1 MNTKVAIQQ
10 FADELA
16 AIPEA
21 EFTHDRVLKFLRV
34 NVVDPGSLNPYLWF
48 SADHYTRNLILK
60 TDLFELLAVCW
71 EVGQKS
77 PIHNHRDQNCWMA
90 IPYGKLQVH
99 NFTLIQKDSSTGFC
113 ELGSSGQFQIDP
125 ENPTEVDPEEP
136 IHQVLNLSSFASKAV
151 SLHIYSL
158 PFDSCEVYDLKEKRY
173 QDLPLINT
181 TEHGKLLD
189 TSIHCERFTL

>member
-1 MNTKVAIQQ
+1 MSSRVSIED
-10 FADELA
+10 FAKRLA

-21 EFTHDRVLKFLRV
+21 EFTHNNVLKFVRN
-34 NVVDPGSLNPYLWF
+34 NVVDPGSLSQYLWF
-48 SADHYTRNLILK
+48 SNDHYTRNLILK
-60 TDLFELLAVCW
+60 TDLFELIAICW

-99 NFTLIQKDSSTGFC
+99 NFALIQKEASTGFC
-113 ELGSSGQFQIDP
+113 ELRSSGQILIDP

-151 SLHIYSL
+151 SLHIYSR

-173 QDLPLINT
+173 EDVPLVNT
-181 TEHGKLLD
+181 TEYGKLVDSSLRCQLF
-189 TSIHCERFTL
+189 SL

>member
-1 MNTKVAIQQ
+1 MSSRVSIED
-10 FADELA
+10 FAKRLA

-21 EFTHDRVLKFLRV
+21 EFTHHNVLQFTHN
-34 NVVDPGSLNPYLWF
+34 NVVDSASLNPYLWF
-48 SADHYTRNLILK
+48 SDYHYTRNLVLK
-60 TDLFELLAVCW
+60 TDLFELIAICW

-99 NFTLIQKDSSTGFC
+99 NFVLVQKEPSTRFC
-113 ELGSSGQFQIDP
+113 ELRSSGQIVIDP

-151 SLHIYSL
+151 SLHIYSR

-173 QDLPLINT
+173 EDVPLINT
-181 TEHGKLLD
+181 TEYGKLID
-189 TSIHCERFTL
+189 TSLHCQRFTL